1 MFKLHYIYILVYIGV
16 FRYDVVQT
24 RFSSF
29 DWSFS
34 GFVLNS
40 GESVAESRI
49 PLFYLRVEK
58 SLGRKTFRPLFEFTA
73 WSLRFLEKGE
83 LPECDYHGAKIKGSS
98 CKRKLGQTFCLA
110 EFRGDWKWI
119 VELLGLTSGY
129 NRRNIC
135 HRCAAT
141 HRSGPLQY
149 ANFELN
155 AAWINTER
163 SNRDFLRSCVDLL
176 DPFVN
181 PLLFLSDF
189 NVANIKACYMHVAHL
204 GIGLFA
210 NGSAIMTLMLL
221 DLLGP
226 GTQENKLEV
235 LWSLFQDWKRR
246 NRIAISMPRF
256 RNYCL
261 HIEGH
266 IFYQSK
272 AWHSRVLTSFLAATL
287 VDKCKGCDDSNLAM
301 TANCMFNLS
310 ELYNN
315 VEKAP
320 RYMSEAAA

>member
-1 MFKLHYIYILVYIGV
+1 
-16 FRYDVVQT
+16 
-24 RFSSF
+24 
-29 DWSFS
+29 
-34 GFVLNS
+34 
-40 GESVAESRI
+40 
-49 PLFYLRVEK
+49 
-58 SLGRKTFRPLFEFTA
+58 
-73 WSLRFLEKGE
+73 
-83 LPECDYHGAKIKGSS
+83 
-98 CKRKLGQTFCLA
+98 
-110 EFRGDWKWI
+110 
-119 VELLGLTSGY
+119 
-129 NRRNIC
+129 
-135 HRCAAT
+135 
-141 HRSGPLQY
+141 
-149 ANFELN
+149 
-155 AAWINTER
+155 
-163 SNRDFLRSCVDLL
+163 
-176 DPFVN
+176 
-181 PLLFLSDF
+181 
-189 NVANIKACYMHVAHL
+189 MHVAHL